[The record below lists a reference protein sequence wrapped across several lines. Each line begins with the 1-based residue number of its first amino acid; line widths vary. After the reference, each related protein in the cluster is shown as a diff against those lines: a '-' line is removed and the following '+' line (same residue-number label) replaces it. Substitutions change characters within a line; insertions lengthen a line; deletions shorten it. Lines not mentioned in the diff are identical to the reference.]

1 MKKSEKSI
9 GLSYPSGMGRPWK
22 IFHWLFV
29 PKFFPGFYTCIL
41 TPKKNLGE
49 KPNVKFFTV
58 ARYLEVISEV
68 GLCESAKNETF
79 CLFWPRRGCPR
90 VKIKLEP
97 LSIWGEGYLIQ
108 RRWNF
113 DPPGPHKSFFRKKT
127 CHSKYYVTYTYSFSN
142 NLFTISFSRLKD
154 CSGFLKKGQKV
165 VSMY

>member
-9 GLSYPSGMGRPWK
+9 GLRYPSGMGRPWK

-29 PKFFPGFYTCIL
+29 PKFFPGFSTYIL

-113 DPPGPHKSFFRKKT
+113 DPPGPHKIFFRKKT
-127 CHSKYYVTYTYSFSN
+127 CHSKYFVTYTYH
-142 NLFTISFSRLKD
+142 
-154 CSGFLKKGQKV
+154 SGWRMIWIFEITNVLQ
-165 VSMY
+165 

>member
-9 GLSYPSGMGRPWK
+9 GLRYPSGMGRPWK

-58 ARYLEVISEV
+58 ARYFEVIFFI
-68 GLCESAKNETF
+68 GLIESVKNETF

-113 DPPGPHKSFFRKKT
+113 DPPGPHKIFFRKKT
-127 CHSKYYVTYTYSFSN
+127 CHSKYFVTYTYAYA
-142 NLFTISFSRLKD
+142 I
-154 CSGFLKKGQKV
+154 FLETSWCKGLRNDV
-165 VSMY
+165 

>member
-9 GLSYPSGMGRPWK
+9 GLRYPSGMGRPWK

-29 PKFFPGFYTCIL
+29 PKFFPGFSTDIL
-41 TPKKNLGE
+41 TPQKNLGE

-58 ARYLEVISEV
+58 ARYFEVIFFI
-68 GLCESAKNETF
+68 GLIESVKNETF

-113 DPPGPHKSFFRKKT
+113 DPPGPHKIFFRKKT
-127 CHSKYYVTYTYSFSN
+127 CHSKYFVTYTYDRVS
-142 NLFTISFSRLKD
+142 D
-154 CSGFLKKGQKV
+154 V
-165 VSMY
+165 VECEVPFASKIMTPYRMH

>member
-1 MKKSEKSI
+1 MIKNYLNLNDFFLKKSLNHNFLPKKAQTSKNEKI
-9 GLSYPSGMGRPWK
+9 KKWVGLRYPSGMGRPWK

-113 DPPGPHKSFFRKKT
+113 DPPKPYNSFFFFRKNMP
-127 CHSKYYVTYTYSFSN
+127 F
-142 NLFTISFSRLKD
+142 
-154 CSGFLKKGQKV
+154 
-165 VSMY
+165 

>member
-1 MKKSEKSI
+1 
-9 GLSYPSGMGRPWK
+9 MGPPWK
-22 IFHWLFV
+22 FFHWLFV
-29 PKFFPGFYTCIL
+29 PKFFPGFSTYIL

-58 ARYLEVISEV
+58 ARYFEVIFFI
-68 GLCESAKNETF
+68 GLIESVKNETF

-113 DPPGPHKSFFRKKT
+113 DPPGPHKIFFRKKT
-127 CHSKYYVTYTYSFSN
+127 CHSKYFVTYTYVKVTDQSN
-142 NLFTISFSRLKD
+142 IAMFWVKKLISQPTVPAEPPFFEQIILTP
-154 CSGFLKKGQKV
+154 
-165 VSMY
+165 